1 MKFKD
6 LSEMFLILNKAER
19 FFYFVL
25 FIFIILGGLVD
36 MIGVISLAAILYSF
50 NNTQLDS
57 NFIFFLG
64 EDYLQLKLLLIYVL
78 STFWRF
84 FSQGAV
90 AYTAL
95 HFESKLSSKLFEN
108 SLKMDTD
115 IFNFENSSTF
125 KKEILTEVQVVTNQI
140 VLPGLRIFQSILSSF
155 FILGYLIIVSPKI
168 FLYGFVG
175 IIIFFAVASYIL
187 SIFSKKLGESRFEAN
202 EKRFS
207 ILEDSMKSIRLIKIF
222 KISGKYLI
230 DYVKQ
235 MNIYAFSQS
244 MLQIIGLLPRVLLE
258 TLLIS
263 FLMIYAINNSDQIIE
278 QFFLLGASL
287 FRLIPNLQIISQN
300 FARLSF
306 GSIVLKQTLS
316 RLRLK
321 IDSKDEPFELLA
333 SEKNIAEIKNSES
346 SKVEFILQEKLIEKI
361 VIPKIGTVML
371 RGESGVGKTTL
382 IDKLIGISFLDNYS
396 IKKSDYFKMEEV
408 FFVPQAISI
417 SSGTYKDNLKLL
429 LNKMPEDEEIKSVFA
444 NLRIKHLFER
454 LILNDEKIGSSIE
467 FSGISGGE
475 LKRIFLSFC
484 LLSKRKIFILDEIF
498 SGIDSNS
505 SEIICDI
512 FNAIKK
518 EKLIL
523 IVAHEK
529 FKNIE
534 VDFEYRLRRKN

>member
-57 NFIFFLG
+57 NLIFFLG

-108 SLKMDTD
+108 SLMMDTD

-346 SKVEFILQEKLIEKI
+346 SKVEFVLQEQLIEKI

-382 IDKLIGISFLDNYS
+382 IDQLIGISFLDNYS
-396 IKKSDYFKMEEV
+396 VKKSDYFKVEEI

-429 LNKMPEDEEIKSVFA
+429 LNKIPEDEEIKSVFA

-512 FNAIKK
+512 FNSIKK

-534 VDFEYRLRRKN
+534 VDFEYILRRKN

>member
-1 MKFKD
+1 M
-6 LSEMFLILNKAER
+6 
-19 FFYFVL
+19 
-25 FIFIILGGLVD
+25 
-36 MIGVISLAAILYSF
+36 
-50 NNTQLDS
+50 
-57 NFIFFLG
+57 
-64 EDYLQLKLLLIYVL
+64 
-78 STFWRF
+78 
-84 FSQGAV
+84 
-90 AYTAL
+90 
-95 HFESKLSSKLFEN
+95 
-108 SLKMDTD
+108 MDTD

-125 KKEILTEVQVVTNQI
+125 KRNSYRSSSCNQSDSFT
-140 VLPGLRIFQSILSSF
+140 RAKIFQSTLSSI

-168 FLYGFVG
+168 FLYGFAG
-175 IIIFFAVASYIL
+175 IIIFFAVASYVL

-235 MNIYAFSQS
+235 MNIYAFSHL
-244 MLQIIGLLPRVLLE
+244 LQIIGLLPRVLLE

-263 FLMIYAINNSDQIIE
+263 FLMVYALNNSDQIIE

-333 SEKNIAEIKNSES
+333 NEKNIAEIKNSES
-346 SKVEFILQEKLIEKI
+346 SKVEFISQEKLIEKI

-382 IDKLIGISFLDNYS
+382 IDQLIGISLPDNYS

-408 FFVPQAISI
+408 FVPQAISI

-429 LNKMPEDEEIKSVFA
+429 LNKIPQDEEIKSVFT
-444 NLRIKHLFER
+444 NLRIKHL
-454 LILNDEKIGSSIE
+454 
-467 FSGISGGE
+467 
-475 LKRIFLSFC
+475 LK
-484 LLSKRKIFILDEIF
+484 D
-498 SGIDSNS
+498 
-505 SEIICDI
+505 
-512 FNAIKK
+512 
-518 EKLIL
+518 
-523 IVAHEK
+523 
-529 FKNIE
+529 
-534 VDFEYRLRRKN
+534 

>member
-534 VDFEYRLRRKN
+534 VDFEYILRRKN

>member
-6 LSEMFLILNKAER
+6 LSEMFLILNKAEK
-19 FFYFVL
+19 FFYIVL

-57 NFIFFLG
+57 NLLFFLG
-64 EDYLQLKLLLIYVL
+64 EDYIQLKLLLIYVL

-108 SLKMDTD
+108 SLMMDTN

-140 VLPGLRIFQSILSSF
+140 VLPGLRIFQSILSSL

-202 EKRFS
+202 ERRFS

-244 MLQIIGLLPRVLLE
+244 MLQIIGLFPRVLLE

-263 FLMIYAINNSDQIIE
+263 FLMIYAINNSDQIID

-287 FRLIPNLQIISQN
+287 FRLIPNLQIVSQN

-306 GSIVLKQTLS
+306 GSVVLKQTLS

-321 IDSKDEPFELLA
+321 IDSKDESIELLA
-333 SEKNIAEIKNSES
+333 SEKNIAEIKNSED
-346 SKVEFILQEKLIEKI
+346 SKIEFISDEKFIEKI

-382 IDKLIGISFLDNYS
+382 IDQLIGISSPENYS

-429 LNKMPEDEEIKSVFA
+429 LNKIPEDEEIKSVFN

-454 LILNDEKIGSSIE
+454 LILNNEKIGSSIE

-484 LLSKRKIFILDEIF
+484 ILSKRKIFILDEIF
-498 SGIDSNS
+498 SGIDANS

-534 VDFEYRLRRKN
+534 VDFEYILRRKN